1 MLTDP
6 EGNPIPADDPRLP
19 SLEDIAAIK
28 AEADKGQAVIEANG
42 GQIGPLLD
50 LEAQVKAL
58 VSMFVPPDENDPRA
72 RIFQVRRHSHRRD
85 TLRTII
91 QEMQEARTGPR
102 LLIPNG
108 TAIPKDLRAPGPG

>member
-6 EGNPIPADDPRLP
+6 EGNAIPADDPRLP
-19 SLEDIAAIK
+19 TLDAIAEVK
-28 AEADKGQAVIEANG
+28 AQADKAQAVVEANG

-72 RIFQVRRHSHRRD
+72 RIFQSRRHAHRLE
-85 TLRTII
+85 TLEVII
-91 QEMQEARTGPR
+91 REIQQAAAGPR
-102 LLIPNG
+102 LVVPG
-108 TAIPKDLRAPGPG
+108 ASIPKDLLRGPGG